1 MRGPMAPV
9 RLGLRL
15 RRLGLGLRLR
25 RLCLRRLGLGLRLQ
39 RLGLR
44 LRRGHGGGL
53 RYGERRR
60 FRMTFVD
67 SSCCCGAP

>member
-25 RLCLRRLGLGLRLQ
+25 W
-39 RLGLR
+39 LGLR
-44 LRRGHGGGL
+44 LRRVHGGGL
-53 RYGERRR
+53 RCGERRR